1 MYAIRPETV
10 RLDKLYDL
18 DASSTHRYDKFL
30 ENNVIAANWWSGNWP
45 NSYQCDVHEGMN
57 ERIARAMLQAA
68 VEKLASQIKFVKEE
82 EETRKDIEKRMNR
95 F

>member
-1 MYAIRPETV
+1 
-10 RLDKLYDL
+10 
-18 DASSTHRYDKFL
+18 
-30 ENNVIAANWWSGNWP
+30 
-45 NSYQCDVHEGMN
+45 MN

-82 EETRKDIEKRMNR
+82 EETRKDIKKRIEI